1 MGTESNGPRVALLN
15 PNSSQ
20 NVTETIAGAV
30 RTGLGERAAC
40 FDALTLHAGP
50 PGIVTQDDADLA
62 AGLVQDWARQSA
74 AGYGAVVLA
83 CFSDPGLAAA
93 RRATATPMVGLGEA
107 GMRAALGVGRRV
119 GVLAVATAA
128 IPRHMR
134 YWAQLGVADR
144 VAAERAIDLPVAQ
157 SGDFDLAFERLLA
170 AGRALR
176 DEDGAD
182 VLLLGCAGMGS
193 LCAPLG
199 DALGMCVVEPCAA
212 AAEAAWALVGAA

>member
-1 MGTESNGPRVALLN
+1 MDKTPNGQRMALLN

-30 RTGLGERAAC
+30 RTGLGERAAR

-62 AGLVQDWARQSA
+62 ARLVQDWARA
-74 AGYGAVVLA
+74 HAGAYGAVVLA

-93 RRATATPMVGLGEA
+93 RGLTATPLIGLGEA
-107 GMRAALGVGRRV
+107 GMRAAMGFGQRV

-157 SGDFDLAFERLLA
+157 SGDFDLAFERLLT

-193 LCAPLG
+193 LCTPLG
-199 DALGMCVVEPCAA
+199 DALGMRVVEPCAA
-212 AAEAAWALVGAA
+212 AAEAALSTAGNA